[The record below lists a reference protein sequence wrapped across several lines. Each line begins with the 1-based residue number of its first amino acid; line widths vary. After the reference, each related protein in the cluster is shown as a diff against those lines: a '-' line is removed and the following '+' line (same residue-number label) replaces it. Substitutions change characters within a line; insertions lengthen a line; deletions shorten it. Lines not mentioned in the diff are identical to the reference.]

1 MLHIATYR
9 GFANVF
15 KLCIDAGANVNA
27 VDAQNMEPLFMQC
40 KGPKMSP
47 YLAVRMWTEL
57 DFIKCFPNGM
67 VISNPQWDFTVTF
80 YILLY

>member
-40 KGPKMSP
+40 KGQKMSQ
-47 YLAVRMWTEL
+47 YLAVRMWTDL
-57 DFIKCFPNGM
+57 KTKLSISAKAPIDFIKCSQM
-67 VISNPQWDFTVTF
+67 VW
-80 YILLY
+80 